1 MTPFIPNA
9 GYQVIVLSGNAFLW
23 LGLHSMISAAVTP
36 RPEMYWINSVD
47 PHGLTRLQERL
58 LDTPAAQNWLIFT
71 DAAWVSDINAWLRS
85 ERVRVVA
92 DNLSLAQLSRC
103 FSDTTFSFENAATL
117 SYQEMRVCMLL
128 HKGFSPVRI
137 AKILN
142 KSPKTI
148 YTHKRN
154 AMNKFCCHSLAEFH
168 RKLCLLDAQSFSL

>member
-9 GYQVIVLSGNAFLW
+9 GYQVIVLSGNTFLW
-23 LGLHSMISAAVTP
+23 LGLTSMISTAVTP
-36 RPEMYWINSVD
+36 RPEMYWIHDVN
-47 PHGLTRLQERL
+47 PEGLLHLQERL
-58 LDTPAAQNWLIFT
+58 LNTHTGENWLVFT
-71 DAAWVSDINAWLRS
+71 DAARVCDVHACLRN

-92 DNLSLAQLSRC
+92 DNLSFAQLSHW
-103 FSDTTFSFENAATL
+103 FSYTTFAIENAATL
-117 SYQEMRVCMLL
+117 SHQERRVCMLL

-137 AKILN
+137 AKIMN

-168 RKLCLLDAQSFSL
+168 RKLCLLDAQSFAL

>member
-23 LGLHSMISAAVTP
+23 LGLHSMISMAVTP
-36 RPEMYWINSVD
+36 RPEMYWIHNVNSE
-47 PHGLTRLQERL
+47 GLLHLQERL
-58 LDTPAAQNWLIFT
+58 LNTHAGENWLVFT
-71 DAAWVSDINAWLRS
+71 DAARVCDVHACLRN

-92 DNLSLAQLSRC
+92 DNLSFAQLSHC
-103 FSDTTFSFENAATL
+103 FSNTTFAIENAATL
-117 SYQEMRVCMLL
+117 SHQERRVCMLL

-137 AKILN
+137 AKIMN

-168 RKLCLLDAQSFSL
+168 RKLCLLDAQSFAL